1 MAAAMIHAR
10 MASTAEMLELW
21 SDEAFLTA
29 SLRFERELAAA
40 QAEHAVISEG
50 AAHAIAT
57 ACHRFDRDGIAD
69 KAAHAGTFAIP
80 LVTRLRADVSASAP
94 ALAAWVH
101 FGASNQ
107 DVADTAMVLQAQRA
121 RALIEGELAALTA
134 ALVPLAR
141 RHART
146 AARGRTLLQPA
157 DPISLGLRFAGW
169 IRGLDEAG
177 ARLGGEAAQ
186 LERVQYGGAVGSL
199 AALGAKGP
207 AVRASLARRLGLAD
221 GPAWHARRGAVAGL
235 GGALAILTG
244 AAAKMARDV
253 SLLMQAELAELAEPK
268 VSGRGGSSAMPGKR
282 NPTGCQVALSAAL
295 RAPGLAATLLGG
307 LPQELERGLGGW
319 QAEAPVLAE
328 LFALGHGALRAMRE
342 VAEGLEIDE
351 LAVRAR
357 VQSEAAHAATAAG
370 TTLPAALDAA
380 ARTIDELL
388 AHRG

>member
-1 MAAAMIHAR
+1 MIAAMIHAR

-40 QAEHAVISEG
+40 QAEHGVISEA

-57 ACHRFDRDGIAD
+57 ACNRFDREGIAD

-80 LVTRLRADVSASAP
+80 MVTRLRADVSASAP
-94 ALAAWVH
+94 ALAASVH
-101 FGASNQ
+101 FGATSQ

-121 RALIEGELAALTA
+121 RGLLESELAALTG
-134 ALVPLAR
+134 ALVTLAR

-146 AARGRTLLQPA
+146 PARGRTLLQPA

-169 IRGLDEAG
+169 VSGLDEAG
-177 ARLGGEAAQ
+177 SRLGCEAA
-186 LERVQYGGAVGSL
+186 LTERVQYGGAVGTL
-199 AALGAKGP
+199 GAVGAKGP
-207 AVRASLARRLGLAD
+207 QVRAALARRLGLAD

-235 GGALAILTG
+235 GAALAIVTG

-253 SLLMQAELAELAEPK
+253 SLLMQAELAELAEPR

-295 RAPGLAATLLGG
+295 RAPGLAATLLGAM
-307 LPQELERGLGGW
+307 PQELERGLGGW

-328 LFALGHGALRAMRE
+328 LFALCHGALRAMRE

-351 LAVRAR
+351 PATRAR
-357 VQSEAAHAATAAG
+357 LGPGEMTA
-370 TTLPAALDAA
+370 AALDAA
-380 ARTIDELL
+380 ARTVDELL
-388 AHRG
+388 AHRRQG